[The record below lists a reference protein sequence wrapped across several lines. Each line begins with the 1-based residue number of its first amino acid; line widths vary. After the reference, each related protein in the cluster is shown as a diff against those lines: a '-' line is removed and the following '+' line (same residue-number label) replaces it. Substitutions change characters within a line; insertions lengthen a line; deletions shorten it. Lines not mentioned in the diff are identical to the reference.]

1 MPPKTADAADAF
13 SSPRLEN
20 LISISPCWVILFV
33 ETSSYTGPPRWRHP
47 ASRNA
52 LLQRTPRTATAR
64 ATECTRIAP
73 GQAVARWRQPG
84 KTAVCEQF
92 DVSTCT
98 TGTKYIP

>member
-13 SSPRLEN
+13 SSPRLEK

-33 ETSSYTGPPRWRHP
+33 ETSSYTEPPRWRHP

-52 LLQRTPRTATAR
+52 LLQRMPRTATAR
-64 ATECTRIAP
+64 AAECSRIARESRSQP
-73 GQAVARWRQPG
+73 AAAR
-84 KTAVCEQF
+84 KSTVCEQF

-98 TGTKYIP
+98 TDTKYIP